1 MVRYEPVTLLLE
13 EGDIITSKK
22 GILMPE
28 TPITK
33 KSFVVFKL
41 KYMGNGILEV
51 LGNKKIEVELIKK
64 EKKEDKKEKKEAKNE
79 RRN

>member
-1 MVRYEPVTLLLE
+1 MVRYEPVTILLE

-33 KSFVVFKL
+33 RSFVVFKL
-41 KYMGNGILEV
+41 KYRGDGILEV
-51 LGNKKIEVELIKK
+51 LGNKREVELVKK
-64 EKKEDKKEKKEAKNE
+64 EEMEDKKEKKEAKNE